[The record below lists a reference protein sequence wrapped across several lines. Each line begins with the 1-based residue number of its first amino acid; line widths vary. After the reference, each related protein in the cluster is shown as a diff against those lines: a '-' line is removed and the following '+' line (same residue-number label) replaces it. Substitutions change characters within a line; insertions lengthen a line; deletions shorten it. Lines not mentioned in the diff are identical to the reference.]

1 MMATPNDL
9 EDFAY
14 GFALTEQIAESVD
27 DIRGVEVEPV
37 EDGWKLK
44 IAISGERLQ
53 AHLAR
58 GRAMSGRTGCGLC
71 GIEDFSQM
79 PSPRPPLQ
87 TQAPIA
93 PEAIR
98 AALSELEAQQPL
110 NQATRAV
117 HAAAWCGR
125 DGAIVLVREDV
136 GRHNALDKT
145 IGALARSGRRAGQ
158 RLLCHHQPLLVRN
171 GGQGGHLWRGHT
183 RFGVGADLA
192 RARACTAVRRSRDRC
207 RAPRPGFVL
216 RRREGRSKRRIGG
229 LTTGKLDR
237 LVRMANQIGDF
248 YASMPER
255 EATEGAASHLR
266 LYWTPKM
273 IREIIAF
280 ADEGHPGLNA
290 IAARAID
297 SLKQSESAA

>member
-1 MMATPNDL
+1 MLP
-9 EDFAY
+9 
-14 GFALTEQIAESVD
+14 S
-27 DIRGVEVEPV
+27 IR
-37 EDGWKLK
+37 
-44 IAISGERLQ
+44 
-53 AHLAR
+53 
-58 GRAMSGRTGCGLC
+58 
-71 GIEDFSQM
+71 
-79 PSPRPPLQ
+79 RP
-87 TQAPIA
+87 
-93 PEAIR
+93 
-98 AALSELEAQQPL
+98 
-110 NQATRAV
+110 RAV

-145 IGALARSGRRAGQ
+145 IGALARAGVAPDSGFFVITSRCSFEMVAKAAIFGAGTLVSVSAPTSLALERA
-158 RLLCHHQPLLVRN
+158 R
-171 GGQGGHLWRGHT
+171 
-183 RFGVGADLA
+183 RFGVRVIAVA
-192 RARACTAVRRSRDRC
+192 RRDQALC
-207 RAPRPGFVL
+207 FDDGK
-216 RRREGRSKRRIGG
+216 GRSERRIGG

-290 IAARAID
+290 VAARAIQ